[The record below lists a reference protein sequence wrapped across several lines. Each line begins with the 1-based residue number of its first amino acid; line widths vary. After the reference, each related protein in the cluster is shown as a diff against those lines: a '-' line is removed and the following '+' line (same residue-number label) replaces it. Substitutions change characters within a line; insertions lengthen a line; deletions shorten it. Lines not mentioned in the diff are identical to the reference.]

1 MPKHSPSKK
10 AICPFYR
17 ANQRQEIFC
26 EGIKECTRLHLGFAD
41 PASLE
46 DYRKQYCE
54 SYEYGDCRI
63 AKMLAERFEE
73 EVKDGQVSESV

>member
-63 AKMLAERFEE
+63 AKMLAERFEV